1 MRNSSVVSNV
11 PLAVSV
17 ENLHYQYSSGR
28 EALRNVNLQIEAG
41 STVALIGRNGA
52 GKTTLAKHLN
62 SLLKPTSGTVSVVGI
77 DTSKRSASQIAREV
91 GYVFQNPEDQ
101 LFESSVIEEVA
112 FGPKNIGMD
121 EASIERATHNALSM
135 VGLLPFILEHPYN
148 MTYGQR
154 KMLCLASV
162 LAMDPNIVVMDEP
175 NAGQDYRGL
184 RLLGSILEQLKRD
197 GKTVVIISH
206 DMEFVARECERV
218 AVMCN
223 GEIMA
228 YESARRI
235 LSDPGTLEQSG
246 VRPPQV
252 TRLAISLSH
261 LGIRHDIMTVEE
273 MVELLAKHAGKSA
286 SCPK

>member
-1 MRNSSVVSNV
+1 
-11 PLAVSV
+11 
-17 ENLHYQYSSGR
+17 
-28 EALRNVNLQIEAG
+28 VNLQVEAG

-52 GKTTLAKHLN
+52 GKTTLAKHFN
-62 SLLKPTSGTVSVVGI
+62 SLLKPTFGAVNVNGIGTSN
-77 DTSKRSASQIAREV
+77 KRASQMAREV

-101 LFESSVIEEVA
+101 LFESSVIQEVA

-121 EASIERATHNALSM
+121 EASIERVTHNALSM
-135 VGLLPFILEHPYN
+135 VGLLPFISEHPYN
-148 MTYGQR
+148 MTYGQK

-162 LAMDPNIVVMDEP
+162 LAMDPSIVVMDEP

-184 RLLGSILEQLKRD
+184 RLLGSILDQLRRV

-218 AVMCN
+218 AVMHN
-223 GEIMA
+223 GEITA
-228 YESARRI
+228 YESTRRI
-235 LSDPGTLEQSG
+235 FSDPEKLDQSG

-261 LGIRHDIMTVEE
+261 LGMRRDIMTVEE
-273 MVELLAKHAGKSA
+273 MVEQLAKRGRDNACGFE
-286 SCPK
+286 